1 MLKVLVM
8 AAPLVLST
16 AAFAQPSRVSD
27 AEFIA
32 AARCQA
38 LMASPALG
46 RQDTRGIDQVLDAQK
61 ASAFQRKVHSPPV
74 LRSESRPGAL
84 YRTAMMRQGHELRPG
99 QDYYILY
106 LNNKRAV
113 RSGLATDRRKPW
125 ALSSRV
131 PAAG

>member
-38 LMASPALG
+38 LMASSALG
-46 RQDTRGIDQVLDAQK
+46 RQDTRGIDQVLDAQST
-61 ASAFQRKVHSPPV
+61 ARQSDV
-74 LRSESRPGAL
+74 LLLADDARDDAQ
-84 YRTAMMRQGHELRPG
+84 TAARQGGLHHRAQLA
-99 QDYYILY
+99 
-106 LNNKRAV
+106 AV
-113 RSGLATDRRKPW
+113 RDGVCQAFTGGATMS
-125 ALSSRV
+125 ASV
-131 PAAG
+131 TQAGATRTN